1 MATPPPTP
9 PPPAATASLL
19 KSAILTVFN
28 QRDPSLRLSYINQLF
43 IGYPISYSHSS
54 TFHGR
59 EALNAHISE
68 LQSRF
73 PPHWAFTTDGVVKTS
88 LDRGMMRWR
97 FGPRTNSERGIV
109 YGTHVVT
116 VQEGRIAQLWIIV
129 EN

>member
-28 QRDPSLRLSYINQLF
+28 QRDPALRLSYINQLF
-43 IGYPISYSHSS
+43 VAYPISYSHSS

-59 EALNAHISE
+59 EALNAHISD

-73 PPHWAFTTDGVVKTS
+73 PPHWTFTTDGVVKTS

-97 FGPRTNSERGIV
+97 FGPRTNGERGIV
-109 YGTHVVT
+109 FGTHVVT
-116 VQEGRIAQLWIIV
+116 VQEGRIAQFWIIV
-129 EN
+129 EK